1 MTSMTNATSSRAGPR
16 SRSARLGDDL
26 VEIGD
31 QPARCRRVPC
41 RLIVHCTRAG
51 QPAEPRPLERPCA
64 AAADTCLPA
73 IASALLD
80 GPDAPASSKSRDCNG
95 YKVTVAV
102 GIPPRPVLDP
112 VFDVE
117 SDSDL

>member
-31 QPARCRRVPC
+31 QPARCRRVP
-41 RLIVHCTRAG
+41 RRRIIHWTRAG
-51 QPAEPRPLERPCA
+51 RPAEQRPPQRPCA
-64 AAADTCLPA
+64 AAAGTCVAA

-80 GPDAPASSKSRDCNG
+80 GSDAPASSKSRVCNG
-95 YKVTVAV
+95 YIVTVNV
-102 GIPPRPVLDP
+102 RNPPRPVLDP
-112 VFDVE
+112 LFDVE